1 MAPSLSP
8 SRREL
13 RISRASSEEFA
24 CSCFSLTVGSSMVSI
39 SMPSSPD
46 LSQRRSRMAG
56 QPGTP
61 LLSMPKSP
69 SANTPAMSRVAGI
82 GVLLLAAI
90 SCIAF
95 LASSWPNPDKA
106 IEIATTPTPLARN
119 TRALSTS
126 PHAAQS
132 FHLPHEVAT
141 TISLKLEAAVD
152 VDGDIQLWRRTITL
166 LMPSDAPEESVALWH
181 EAADRG
187 CGGEMFL
194 ISDHFVKG
202 RLTCGLHG
210 AKSLAGG
217 NRMPARCTGLSDA
230 DGASSRG
237 CGGSAYERG
246 MVAWLPGSIGTE
258 FLIQTAA
265 LTANNDA
272 KVHATSAE
280 RPIME
285 LPMAMMSGP
294 ASWEALAALKGLPT
308 LTTKQGTMLDPP
320 VQMSVSDRR

>member
-1 MAPSLSP
+1 M
-8 SRREL
+8 
-13 RISRASSEEFA
+13 
-24 CSCFSLTVGSSMVSI
+24 
-39 SMPSSPD
+39 
-46 LSQRRSRMAG
+46 
-56 QPGTP
+56 
-61 LLSMPKSP
+61 
-69 SANTPAMSRVAGI
+69 
-82 GVLLLAAI
+82 LLLAAI

-106 IEIATTPTPLARN
+106 IEVATTPTPLAHN

-126 PHAAQS
+126 PHATQS
-132 FHLPHEVAT
+132 FHLPRAHEVAP

-166 LMPSDAPEESVALWH
+166 LMRSDAPEDSVALWH

-187 CGGEMFL
+187 CGGELFS

-202 RLTCGLHG
+202 RLTCGLHAG
-210 AKSLAGG
+210 KSLAGG
-217 NRMPARCTGLSDA
+217 SRMPARCTGLSDA
-230 DGASSRG
+230 DGAPSRG
-237 CGGSAYERG
+237 CSGSAYERG
-246 MVAWLPGSIGTE
+246 MVAWLPGSVGAE

-272 KVHATSAE
+272 KVPATSGE
-280 RPIME
+280 RPIAE

-294 ASWEALAALKGLPT
+294 ASWETLAALKGLPT
-308 LTTKQGTMLDPP
+308 LTTKQGTLLDPP